1 MTDLFA
7 NLESI
12 LKNLILLFYVV
23 EGNQSLTTL
32 RNTAMKNLFYK
43 FNEKH
48 FLWVS
53 IYKIFKKLYTI
64 SWCLPCFDAIVSMRN
79 QLTNTYVSLKS
90 WYNKVAN
97 SM

>member
-48 FLWVS
+48 FL
-53 IYKIFKKLYTI
+53 
-64 SWCLPCFDAIVSMRN
+64 
-79 QLTNTYVSLKS
+79 
-90 WYNKVAN
+90 
-97 SM
+97 